1 MSATR
6 EDALR
11 LQKSLAEDVTGL
23 PVDATPKAQAAK
35 APAAKKRLQS
45 GEPSLP
51 RSAKG
56 TILAGSLVIG
66 VTFFG
71 FGAWA
76 ALAPLASAV
85 VAPGTVI
92 AEARRKTIQHYE
104 GGIISE
110 VLVREG
116 DAVTRGAELFRL
128 DPTQPASRAERLRLQ
143 WLTRLSQVSRLRAE
157 RDDAAAMTVPEE
169 LQAHRADPI
178 VADIIAGE
186 RRLFEERRRSITG
199 QIELLE
205 QKSSQLA
212 LEIQGL
218 DAQEASKVE
227 QSRIIKLEIADV
239 RPLLE
244 KGLIQRPRVFALE
257 REAARLDGE
266 AGELVARRAR
276 SNEQI
281 AEAKLQILQL
291 RQKFREEVVTQLRE
305 AEGQSADL
313 AQQYVAARDVL
324 NRLTITAPEA
334 GIAQSVAITTV
345 GAVISPGQALLE
357 IAPISIE
364 PLIEARVA
372 TMNAHD
378 VRIGMSTE
386 IRFSALDQRRVKPV
400 FGTVS
405 TISGDRLV
413 DRMTGQ
419 DYFLVQVQVPQS
431 EFAAKLDGQR
441 VHAGMPVE
449 VLIQTGQ
456 RTFLDYLVHPLSAA
470 LARSLKE
477 R

>member
-1 MSATR
+1 MSATPD
-6 EDALR
+6 DASR
-11 LQKSLAEDVTGL
+11 LPQVVPESASGKPPAS
-23 PVDATPKAQAAK
+23 DAKKAAK
-35 APAAKKRLQS
+35 SAMPA
-45 GEPSLP
+45 LP
-51 RSAKG
+51 RSARG
-56 TILAGSLVIG
+56 TILTGSLLIG

-76 ALAPLASAV
+76 ALAPLSSAV
-85 VAPGTVI
+85 VAPGTMI

-104 GGIISE
+104 GGIVAE
-110 VLVREG
+110 VLVKEG
-116 DAVTRGAELFRL
+116 DLVQRGTELFRL
-128 DPTQPASRAERLRLQ
+128 DPTQPASRADRLRHQLQ
-143 WLTRLSQVSRLRAE
+143 SRWSQVSRLRAE
-157 RDDAAAMTVPEE
+157 RDNAEKITLVDELAASRFEPA
-169 LQAHRADPI
+169 
-178 VADIIAGE
+178 VAEIIAGE
-186 RRLFEERRRSITG
+186 QRLFEERRRSIQG
-199 QIELLE
+199 QIELWD
-205 QKSSQLA
+205 QKGTQLG

-218 DAQEASKVE
+218 DAQEVSKIE

-257 REAARLDGE
+257 REASRLDGE

-305 AEGQSADL
+305 AETQVADL
-313 AQQYVAARDVL
+313 AQQLSAARDVL
-324 NRLTITAPEA
+324 NRLVIVAPEA

-345 GAVISPGQALLE
+345 GAVITPGQPLLE
-357 IAPISIE
+357 IAPTSVE

-372 TMNAHD
+372 TINAHD
-378 VRIGMSTE
+378 VQIGLTTE
-386 IRFSALDQRRVKPV
+386 VRFSALDQRRVKPV

-405 TISGDRLV
+405 AISGDRLI
-413 DRMTGQ
+413 DRNTGQ
-419 DYFLVQVQVPQS
+419 DYFLVQVAVPPA
-431 EFAAKLDGQR
+431 EYAAKLDGQK

-449 VLIQTGQ
+449 VMVQTGS
-456 RTFLDYLVHPLSAA
+456 RTFLNYLVHPLTAA

>member
-11 LQKSLAEDVTGL
+11 LQKALAEDVTGVN
-23 PVDATPKAQAAK
+23 PEAASKAAETKARKSPAK
-35 APAAKKRLQS
+35 SSHPT
-45 GEPSLP
+45 LP

-56 TILAGSLVIG
+56 TIMAGALVTG

-85 VAPGTVI
+85 VAPGTMI
-92 AEARRKTIQHYE
+92 AEARRKTIQHFE
-104 GGIISE
+104 GGIVSE
-110 VLVREG
+110 VMVREG
-116 DAVTRGAELFRL
+116 DAVARGAELFRL
-128 DPTQPASRAERLRLQ
+128 DPTQPASRSERLRIQ
-143 WLTRLSQVSRLRAE
+143 WLTRLLQAARLRAE
-157 RDDAAAMTVPEE
+157 RDDASDLTIPEDVK
-169 LQAHRADPI
+169 AYRAEPA
-178 VADIIAGE
+178 VAEIIAGE
-186 RRLFEERRRSITG
+186 RRLFEERRRSILG

-205 QKSSQLA
+205 QKAGQLT

-218 DAQEASKVE
+218 DAQEVSKVE

-305 AEGQSADL
+305 AETQAADL
-313 AQQYVAARDVL
+313 SQQFTAARDVL
-324 NRLTITAPEA
+324 NRLSITAPEA

-345 GAVISPGQALLE
+345 GAVISPGQTLLE
-357 IAPISIE
+357 IAPVSVE
-364 PLIEARVA
+364 PLIEARIA

-378 VRIGMSTE
+378 VAIGMTTE
-386 IRFSALDQRRVKPV
+386 VRFSALDQRRVKPV

-405 TISGDRLV
+405 AISGDRLV
-413 DRMTGQ
+413 DRQTGQ
-419 DYFLVQVQVPQS
+419 DYFLVQVQVPPS
-431 EFAAKLDGQR
+431 ELAAKLDGQK

-456 RTFLDYLVHPLSAA
+456 RTFLNYLVHPLSAA

>member
-11 LQKSLAEDVTGL
+11 LQKALAEDVSGL
-23 PVDATPKAQAAK
+23 PAETPNAPAAERKKGTK
-35 APAAKKRLQS
+35 APAL
-45 GEPSLP
+45 SLP

-56 TILAGSLVIG
+56 TIMAGSLVIG

-104 GGIISE
+104 GGIVAE

-116 DAVTRGAELFRL
+116 DTVARGAELFRL
-128 DPTQPASRAERLRLQ
+128 DPTQPASRAERLRMQ
-143 WLTRLSQVSRLRAE
+143 WLTRLSQASRLRAE
-157 RDDAAAMTVPEE
+157 RDDAPSITVPEE
-169 LQAHRADPI
+169 LLASRADPAI
-178 VADIIAGE
+178 AEIINGE

-218 DAQEASKVE
+218 DAQEVSKVE

-305 AEGQSADL
+305 SETQAVDL
-313 AQQYVAARDVL
+313 AQQFSAAKDVL

-334 GIAQSVAITTV
+334 GVAQSVAVTTV
-345 GAVISPGQALLE
+345 GAVITPGQTLLE
-357 IAPISIE
+357 IAPVSVE

-378 VRIGMSTE
+378 VRIGMTTE
-386 IRFSALDQRRVKPV
+386 VRFSALDQRRVKPV

-405 TISGDRLV
+405 AISGDRLV
-413 DRMTGQ
+413 DRMTNQ
-419 DYFLVQVQVPQS
+419 DYFLVQVQVPTS

-456 RTFLDYLVHPLSAA
+456 RTFLEYLVHPLSAT